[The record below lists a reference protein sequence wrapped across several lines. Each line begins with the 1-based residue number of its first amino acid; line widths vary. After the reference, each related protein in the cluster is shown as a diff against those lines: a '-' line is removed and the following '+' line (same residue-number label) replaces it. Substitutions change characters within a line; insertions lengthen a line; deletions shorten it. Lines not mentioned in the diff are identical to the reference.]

1 MTKRSPTEFAFSK
14 ILRTSG
20 IEPGSPESILLADLD
35 DLKLD
40 DVSVDDFIAG
50 VAEVLHDE
58 RENEYTEQGWIVR
71 YIALAIASELLVR
84 AREDRPVRG
93 SKLPVESSEEFG
105 KLPFESGCR
114 LFSGK
119 DEN

>member
-1 MTKRSPTEFAFSK
+1 M
-14 ILRTSG
+14 
-20 IEPGSPESILLADLD
+20 
-35 DLKLD
+35 
-40 DVSVDDFIAG
+40 DDFIAG

>member
-1 MTKRSPTEFAFSK
+1 MTKRSPTEFAFFK

-20 IEPGSPESILLADLD
+20 IEPGTRESILLA

-40 DVSVDDFIAG
+40 DVSVDG